1 MFSVEEKKTNFVTE
15 PVSLIITGQI
25 KSRLGR
31 VGGASTLVEN
41 LSMFKNLNPKNEVI
55 FSTFE
60 GEQVKQLNKIVDKLI
75 INFDPGQDNYRTQPW
90 PISRKF
96 PKQSSNYTRMF
107 KTAVTGLSASKNK
120 YVIKTRIELV
130 PENSIFFT
138 NWLSNILNEIG
149 VNPGKIGI
157 FVEHYNGV
165 NFSIDGTIGTLPS
178 TLLVGE
184 KQNLLNIYLEALDNW
199 QKHFTILTSKKFLF
213 PVTDEQIL
221 GLSYLKNLDYFDQ
234 TKIINKIK
242 RYYISLR
249 LIRALQ
255 RVENNQLIYTKY
267 NESGFTKNY
276 FIGTSYIKVP
286 KKLYYSSRVY
296 ITRRVI
302 IIILKRLRHI
312 TRRIKSGLFTF

>member
-31 VGGASTLVEN
+31 AGGASKLVEN
-41 LSMFKNLNPKNEVI
+41 LSMFKRLNPKNEVI

-60 GEQVKQLNKIVDKLI
+60 GEQVTQLKAIVDNLI
-75 INFDPGQDNYRTQPW
+75 INYDPGQDNFRTQPW

-96 PKQSSNYTRMF
+96 PKKSANYTRMF

-138 NWLSNILNEIG
+138 NWLSYVLSEID
-149 VNPGKIGI
+149 VNPSKIGL
-157 FVEHYNGV
+157 FAEHYNGV

-178 TLLVGE
+178 TVLVGE

-199 QKHFTILTSKKFLF
+199 EKHFTILTNKKFLF

-221 GLSYLKNLDYFDQ
+221 GFSYLKNLNYFDQ

-242 RYYISLR
+242 RYYISPK

-255 RVENNQLIYTKY
+255 RVENNQLIYTRY
-267 NESGFTKNY
+267 SESGFTKNY
-276 FIGTSYIKVP
+276 FKGSSYIKVP
-286 KKLYYSSRVY
+286 EKLYYSSHVY
-296 ITRRVI
+296 IIRRVI
-302 IIILKRLRHI
+302 IIILKRLKHI
-312 TRRIKSGLFTF
+312 TRRVKSGLFMN